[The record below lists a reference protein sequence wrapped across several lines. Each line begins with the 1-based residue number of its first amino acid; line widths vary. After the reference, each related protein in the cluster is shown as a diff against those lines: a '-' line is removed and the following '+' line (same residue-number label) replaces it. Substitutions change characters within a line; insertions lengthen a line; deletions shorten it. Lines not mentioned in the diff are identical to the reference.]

1 MEGKPL
7 NLLQNTFDSF
17 SQGIPK
23 TLVHSGQINF
33 IPFLMKGSLSTFIIQ
48 CYRCNS
54 VLAGPNVYLFVYLFI
69 YDILFKVCFARVGR
83 TKPKCQRGSFPHLS
97 IIPFT
102 LFYGMVTMKGA
113 GDEGRS

>member
-1 MEGKPL
+1 MLVSWRVVFLRAYQKLWFTVGKW
-7 NLLQNTFDSF
+7 
-17 SQGIPK
+17 
-23 TLVHSGQINF
+23 F

-48 CYRCNS
+48 RYRCNS
-54 VLAGPNVYLFVYLFI
+54 VLAGPNGPMFI

-83 TKPKCQRGSFPHLS
+83 TKPKCQRASFPHLS
-97 IIPFT
+97 IIPLT